1 MSNRFDELAK
11 GLASGLTRRD
21 ALKRFAGG
29 LAGLLFAD
37 VALGSKAEAQA
48 ADTCPDYC
56 RSIGINPGGGN
67 AFGKC
72 VSNCAHCKNEGGTPC
87 GASGCCTGEDTCEN
101 GVCTPP
107 NVHVCTG
114 CVGCGA
120 LVPCGTAGECACWNR
135 TDISGVCY
143 CASFPSNFCADYPAC
158 ASDADCTGGAV
169 CASNCCPTGICV
181 TGCGTQAPQG
191 PRSGMPGTLTR

>member
-21 ALKRFAGG
+21 ALKRVAGG

-37 VALGSKAEAQA
+37 VALGSKAQA

-72 VSNCAHCKNEGGTPC
+72 VSNCAHCKNSGGTPC
-87 GASGCCTGEDTCEN
+87 GADGCCTGTDVCDN

-107 NVHVCTG
+107 ITHVCTG
-114 CVGCGA
+114 CLGCGV
-120 LVPCGTAGECACWNR
+120 LVPCGASGECACFTR
-135 TDISGVCY
+135 TDGGACY
-143 CASFPSNFCADYPAC
+143 CSNLGSGLCADFPVC
-158 ASDADCTGGAV
+158 SSDADCTGGAV
-169 CASNCCPTGICV
+169 CATTCCPTGICV
-181 TGCGTQAPQG
+181 TGCGSQAPQG
-191 PRSGMPGTLTR
+191 TPSGLPGKLTR